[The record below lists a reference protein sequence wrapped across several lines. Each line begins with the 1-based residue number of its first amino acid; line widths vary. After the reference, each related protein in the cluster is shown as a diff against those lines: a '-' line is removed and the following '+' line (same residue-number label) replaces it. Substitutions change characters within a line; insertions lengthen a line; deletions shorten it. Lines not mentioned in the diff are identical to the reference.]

1 MKEVWIMKEI
11 TAYNVKTRQK
21 TNIKNPQL
29 ITMKNGRKAI
39 KGIAS
44 DDGKTT
50 LYRMI
55 SDSEAKEFAAGK

>member
-1 MKEVWIMKEI
+1 MKTI
-11 TAYNVKTRQK
+11 TGYNVKTRKK

-29 ITMKNGRKAI
+29 VTLKNGKKAI
-39 KGIAS
+39 KGIAE

-55 SDSEAKEFAAGK
+55 SESEAKEFASSK